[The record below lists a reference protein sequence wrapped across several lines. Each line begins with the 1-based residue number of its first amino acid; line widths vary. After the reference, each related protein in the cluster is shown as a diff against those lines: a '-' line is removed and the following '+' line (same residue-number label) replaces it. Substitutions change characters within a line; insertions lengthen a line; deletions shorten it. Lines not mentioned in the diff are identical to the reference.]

1 MVFYYRLVCTSS
13 QVCKRNQDTL
23 SANIISKTNQL
34 ETNKEHIGSVVEG
47 SPEESLVQALQETLE
62 QDTLSST

>member
-1 MVFYYRLVCTSS
+1 M
-13 QVCKRNQDTL
+13 CKRNQDTL